1 MDKQYEGSA
10 PPGHK
15 VGAMVTNGTGKA
27 QVRKASVTPT
37 PSDKGNEGRGK
48 G

>member
-15 VGAMVTNGTGKA
+15 VGSMPTSGTATPK
-27 QVRKASVTPT
+27 VRKQSVSPS

>member
-1 MDKQYEGSA
+1 MDKQVEGT
-10 PPGHK
+10 K
-15 VGAMVTNGTGKA
+15 VGAAVTNGCATPK
-27 QVRKASVTPT
+27 VRKQSISPK

>member
-1 MDKQYEGSA
+1 MKMQYENPVKESC
-10 PPGHK
+10 
-15 VGAMVTNGTGKA
+15 GTKKKA
-27 QVRKASVTPT
+27 KLRKQKVTPT